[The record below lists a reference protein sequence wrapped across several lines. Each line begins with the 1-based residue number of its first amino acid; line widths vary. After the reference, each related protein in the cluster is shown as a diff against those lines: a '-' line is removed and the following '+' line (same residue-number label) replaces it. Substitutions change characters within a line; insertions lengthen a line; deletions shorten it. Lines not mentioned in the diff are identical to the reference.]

1 MSEPPRHAAADK
13 VRGAAV
19 VGVELD
25 REPVL
30 DTADRQ
36 AAAGGSDGVDATGIV
51 MEHEGRPVGPAV
63 AGAEIDIE
71 GDGKVLAHIDAPR
84 RHRRAGLVAC
94 RRQGEDVV
102 RDARAPVRRQ
112 RDGARRRRDRHVDRR
127 GGCLVRWV
135 GDRVGKAVRTAEAPV
150 GGISDEVVCQVCRGA
165 VPVDRCGA
173 VLRGR
178 HGANVEGIVGGIGV
192 ISEHVNVDR
201 SPCRRRL
208 RIGICGGSASWRYK

>member
-1 MSEPPRHAAADK
+1 MLGSVPHLLPVVEGVAQSLRRRIPGDTHGMPRPVLDIGEGHGRGGEGAVGVEETGVVGGDVGAGHAAADK
-13 VRGAAV
+13 VRGGAV

-94 RRQGEDVV
+94 RRQGEDLALS
-102 RDARAPVRRQ
+102 RSHSRA
-112 RDGARRRRDRHVDRR
+112 A
-127 GGCLVRWV
+127 
-135 GDRVGKAVRTAEAPV
+135 
-150 GGISDEVVCQVCRGA
+150 
-165 VPVDRCGA
+165 
-173 VLRGR
+173 
-178 HGANVEGIVGGIGV
+178 
-192 ISEHVNVDR
+192 
-201 SPCRRRL
+201 
-208 RIGICGGSASWRYK
+208 SA

>member
-1 MSEPPRHAAADK
+1 MLLVSGVPIWLAIEGVAQSLRRRIPGDNDGMPRAVLDIGEGHGRGGEGAVGAEETGVVAGDVGARHAGLAK
-13 VRGAAV
+13 VRGGAV

-36 AAAGGSDGVDATGIV
+36 AAAEGSDGVGATGIV
-51 MEHEGRPVGPAV
+51 MEHEGRPVGAAV

-102 RDARAPVRRQ
+102 RRRSRSRA
-112 RDGARRRRDRHVDRR
+112 A
-127 GGCLVRWV
+127 
-135 GDRVGKAVRTAEAPV
+135 
-150 GGISDEVVCQVCRGA
+150 
-165 VPVDRCGA
+165 
-173 VLRGR
+173 
-178 HGANVEGIVGGIGV
+178 
-192 ISEHVNVDR
+192 
-201 SPCRRRL
+201 
-208 RIGICGGSASWRYK
+208 SA